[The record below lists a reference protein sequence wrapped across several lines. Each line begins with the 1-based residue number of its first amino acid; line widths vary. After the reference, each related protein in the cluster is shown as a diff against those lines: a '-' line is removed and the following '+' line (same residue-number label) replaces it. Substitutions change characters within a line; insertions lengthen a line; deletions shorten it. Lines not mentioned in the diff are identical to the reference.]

1 MFKAIHS
8 LEMEIPKILWL
19 KTHMPAAVF
28 QSCMFFDLPDYL
40 TYRATGS
47 YARSNCSLACK
58 CSYVPPGVKGSK
70 GWNDAFFN
78 EIGLEEFVSR
88 LHPYINFPSLQSVFH
103 HRFLLATRNLVDS
116 LAHRLLPILSFSR
129 PVNLSGPDFLLL
141 LRPSWDFCPV
151 LP

>member
-1 MFKAIHS
+1 MICS

-28 QSCMFFDLPDYL
+28 QSSMFFDLPDYL

-78 EIGLEEFVSR
+78 EIGLEEFVS
-88 LHPYINFPSLQSVFH
+88 HSH
-103 HRFLLATRNLVDS
+103 
-116 LAHRLLPILSFSR
+116 
-129 PVNLSGPDFLLL
+129 
-141 LRPSWDFCPV
+141 
-151 LP
+151 